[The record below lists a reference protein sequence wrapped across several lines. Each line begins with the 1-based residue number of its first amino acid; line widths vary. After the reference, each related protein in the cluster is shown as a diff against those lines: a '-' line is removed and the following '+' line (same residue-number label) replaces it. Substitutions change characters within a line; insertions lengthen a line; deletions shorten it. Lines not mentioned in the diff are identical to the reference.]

1 MKLVVFALLLLTP
14 LAARAASPAETYL
27 AARDGYLAKF
37 KKAESG
43 TIDDS
48 VMKQHDLAIGDLENQ
63 LTGIIGPF
71 EMKGIPSN
79 GKINLDTL
87 FASDEG
93 FGLLDGLAFSSDD
106 GKTHAVVT
114 TNTLLDH
121 WLKEHEN
128 WWREYANPP
137 QEIGD
142 ALKSDVLYTQAI
154 ATEGSFA
161 TYAEIPLEK
170 PATAQRAAA
179 LLVAGSPYID
189 EEWPDELIVSVEAQD
204 RTFIV
209 DAPVEA
215 KIPAAPA
222 CDKIWR
228 DSERQADD
236 AYSAYSASDPK
247 NQELLDRYTEIREEG
262 DAAFHKCFAANA
274 LTKALLAALARQAQA
289 IADSLPAK

>member
-1 MKLVVFALLLLTP
+1 M
-14 LAARAASPAETYL
+14 
-27 AARDGYLAKF
+27 
-37 KKAESG
+37 
-43 TIDDS
+43 
-48 VMKQHDLAIGDLENQ
+48 
-63 LTGIIGPF
+63 
-71 EMKGIPSN
+71 
-79 GKINLDTL
+79 
-87 FASDEG
+87 
-93 FGLLDGLAFSSDD
+93 
-106 GKTHAVVT
+106 T

-142 ALKSDVLYTQAI
+142 ALKSDVFYTQAI

-179 LLVAGSPYID
+179 LLVARSPYID

-247 NQELLDRYTEIREEG
+247 NQELPRPLHGYPRRRRRGLSQMLRSKRADQAPPRRARTPGASHSRQPAGEMMFMPPFSNIRTAHWIKVG
-262 DAAFHKCFAANA
+262 K
-274 LTKALLAALARQAQA
+274 LT
-289 IADSLPAK
+289 

>member
-37 KKAESG
+37 KEAKSG

-48 VMKQHDLAIGDLENQ
+48 VMKQYDLAIANLENQ

-93 FGLLDGLAFSSDD
+93 FGLLDGLAFTSDD

-142 ALKSDVLYTQAI
+142 ALKSDVFYTQAI

-170 PATAQRAAA
+170 PRH
-179 LLVAGSPYID
+179 G
-189 EEWPDELIVSVEAQD
+189 
-204 RTFIV
+204 
-209 DAPVEA
+209 
-215 KIPAAPA
+215 
-222 CDKIWR
+222 
-228 DSERQADD
+228 QARRG
-236 AYSAYSASDPK
+236 PP
-247 NQELLDRYTEIREEG
+247 RR
-262 DAAFHKCFAANA
+262 
-274 LTKALLAALARQAQA
+274 
-289 IADSLPAK
+289 P